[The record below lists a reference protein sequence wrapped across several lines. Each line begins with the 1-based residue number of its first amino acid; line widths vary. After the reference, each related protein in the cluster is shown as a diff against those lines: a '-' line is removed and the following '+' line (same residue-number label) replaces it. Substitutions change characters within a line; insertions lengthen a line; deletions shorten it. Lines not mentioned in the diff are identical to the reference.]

1 MERKEFEMRSK
12 KQVIDELDRV
22 EKEIEIKEHVLG
34 EECQEAKDL
43 QARLDVLIFAKS
55 LFEKD
60 NGYMNIENKS
70 QLYELLGRH
79 EFKKDK
85 LEVLSPAWRDQNI
98 RLWAIRWILEMNG

>member
-60 NGYMNIENKS
+60 NDYMKIENKS
-70 QLYELLGRH
+70 QLYELLGMY
-79 EFKKDK
+79 EVKKF
-85 LEVLSPAWRDQNI
+85 EAQPLSTKWRNYNVK
-98 RLWAIRWILEMNG
+98 LWAIRWIMEME